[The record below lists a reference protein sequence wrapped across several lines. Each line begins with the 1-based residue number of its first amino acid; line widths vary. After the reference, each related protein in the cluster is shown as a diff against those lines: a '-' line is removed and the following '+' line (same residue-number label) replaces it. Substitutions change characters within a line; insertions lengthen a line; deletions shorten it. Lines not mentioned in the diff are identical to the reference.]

1 MSTMKK
7 VGIMIDDGFH
17 DLELWLPY
25 YRFKEEGVDF
35 DILGWENRDYKGV
48 YGLDSIRPT
57 QLLGD
62 GKNDHDLIYI
72 PGAKSPE
79 NLLKHPGTVDLIKTF
94 SSGGTSFATICHSPL
109 LLGEAGMLD
118 GKEITGH
125 PSIET
130 ELIKWHAKYVD
141 SPVVRTSKNIISG
154 KTHFQ
159 IAQFMPEI
167 LKIIRE

>member
-1 MSTMKK
+1 MKK

-62 GKNDHDLIYI
+62 GKTDYDLIYI

-79 NLLKHPGTVDLIKTF
+79 NLLKHPGTVDLIKTM
-94 SSGGTSFATICHSPL
+94 SSGGTSFATICHSPFR
-109 LLGEAGMLD
+109 
-118 GKEITGH
+118 
-125 PSIET
+125 
-130 ELIKWHAKYVD
+130 
-141 SPVVRTSKNIISG
+141 RTI
-154 KTHFQ
+154 
-159 IAQFMPEI
+159 
-167 LKIIRE
+167 